1 MGEILL
7 SENPT
12 DRQRGLLDGIR
23 VSSGNLV
30 EMINK
35 ILDFSKIEAGRMT
48 TESTRF
54 NLDQLIYETLSLIEP
69 LMTKKDLS
77 LKVFWD
83 AQLPVCMTGD
93 PFNLRQ
99 ILLNLLGNAVKFTL
113 EGEVSIAIRL
123 AFADESGLRVRFEVS
138 DTGIGIPESV
148 KPRIFE
154 RFMQGDESV
163 RKRFEGTGLGLAY
176 SLQLV
181 ELLKGNIGFESKEG
195 AGSTFWFELP
205 FGAEEKLSFPDVV
218 AVPTIFFWGPEED
231 FGPFEDLLGSFANSL
246 SFIPSSTS
254 LLPFESEEP
263 SGVFVAKVDS
273 SGRDRF
279 LEMMARPENRNALCG
294 MLKVLVVSEDLLP
307 PAPRDLSVGGS
318 YVITRPVP
326 DLLRRS
332 LGLWPFQTLHLRFPP
347 ETVSFLPR
355 APAERS
361 LQILVAEDNAVN
373 QKVIEEILLAAGHH
387 VRIVSDGEMAL
398 DCMESEKFDLMIL
411 DLCMP
416 VMGGLEVLKTHRF
429 MERDSPVPAIILS
442 ANATKEAVDSCH
454 EAKAQ
459 AFLTK
464 PIQIPLLLFEID
476 RVVSAKKSAPS
487 SPADQPPAQS
497 LLDYKILF
505 ELKKISPDPDF
516 IRTLLEGF
524 LVDGGRLLSQM
535 EDSLLRGDFP
545 EFMDAV
551 HGLKGSGIQIGAQKL
566 VSLAAEAQS
575 LEISMILSGRAM
587 PFMDRVRDLF
597 LLTASEIR
605 RIVDA
610 GPDSLVDPGKK
621 KDLFIKR

>member
-1 MGEILL
+1 
-7 SENPT
+7 
-12 DRQRGLLDGIR
+12 
-23 VSSGNLV
+23 
-30 EMINK
+30 
-35 ILDFSKIEAGRMT
+35 
-48 TESTRF
+48 
-54 NLDQLIYETLSLIEP
+54 
-69 LMTKKDLS
+69 
-77 LKVFWD
+77 
-83 AQLPVCMTGD
+83 
-93 PFNLRQ
+93 
-99 ILLNLLGNAVKFTL
+99 
-113 EGEVSIAIRL
+113 
-123 AFADESGLRVRFEVS
+123 
-138 DTGIGIPESV
+138 
-148 KPRIFE
+148 
-154 RFMQGDESV
+154 
-163 RKRFEGTGLGLAY
+163 
-176 SLQLV
+176 
-181 ELLKGNIGFESKEG
+181 
-195 AGSTFWFELP
+195 
-205 FGAEEKLSFPDVV
+205 
-218 AVPTIFFWGPEED
+218 
-231 FGPFEDLLGSFANSL
+231 
-246 SFIPSSTS
+246 
-254 LLPFESEEP
+254 
-263 SGVFVAKVDS
+263 
-273 SGRDRF
+273 
-279 LEMMARPENRNALCG
+279 
-294 MLKVLVVSEDLLP
+294 
-307 PAPRDLSVGGS
+307 
-318 YVITRPVP
+318 VITRPVP